1 MTLETVPSNEAE
13 PFKSARPNVDP
24 AIEPETDTEASTSN
38 PSGLIE
44 DPLEAHIVALG
55 QPTEDGNF
63 AAKKS
68 ADNAAEWRSKAE
80 NVTPEEAHK
89 LGLNTK
95 MLRERYT
102 KRANSDQESAEFHQ
116 DRAAFFYD
124 NGVDITETA
133 TPKAGMSSSDWE
145 KEKDPKVA
153 ELEQSHREALKA
165 SREAAMRVFEE
176 KKAA

>member
-1 MTLETVPSNEAE
+1 MTLETIPSNEAE
-13 PFKSARPNVDP
+13 PFKSARQNV
-24 AIEPETDTEASTSN
+24 EPTLGLETGAEQAPTK

-44 DPLEAHIVALG
+44 DPLEAHIVELG

-102 KRANSDQESAEFHQ
+102 KRADSDQESAEFHQ

-133 TPKAGMSSSDWE
+133 APRAGMSSSDWE

-153 ELEQSHREALKA
+153 ALEQSHREALKA